1 MSADLHEGIEAYVT
15 NVLSLYDSVQQL
27 GAESRSHAL
36 SKHREYSAGQVEWD
50 GVAGGRGENDR
61 IFPLDMKVKEQYER
75 LLGSDLSKVR
85 IHTGPEA
92 DSITRSNG
100 ALAVSIGYDLYFS
113 QGMYAPD
120 SEEGLKLLAHELA
133 HVVQF
138 QRGDRLLYAE
148 DIAVLE
154 DHALA
159 LETALADVR
168 LHGVHRSVIAA
179 DGTES
184 VDPEGLAEAR
194 AESGQEAPLSIAT
207 TETGMDAFRGRSRA
221 TRYHVQLPS
230 GETVVMGKDEYQQM
244 IERVSSSVREWL
256 EEERVVH
263 TSEGYDRLLL
273 RFYRWLHRS
282 CA

>member
-1 MSADLHEGIEAYVT
+1 MSADLHDGIEAYVE
-15 NVLSLYDSVQQL
+15 NVLALHGSIQQL
-27 GAESRSHAL
+27 DAESRSQPL
-36 SKHREYSAGQVEWD
+36 SKHREYSAGHVEWD
-50 GVAGGRGENDR
+50 DVSRRGGETDR
-61 IFPLDMKVKEQYER
+61 FFPLDMKVKEQYER

-92 DSITRSNG
+92 DSIARSNG

-120 SEEGLKLLAHELA
+120 SEEGLKLLAHELT

-159 LETALADVR
+159 LESALADVR

-179 DGTES
+179 DGSES
-184 VDPEGLAEAR
+184 VNPEAIAEAR
-194 AESGQEAPLSIAT
+194 AESGQEAPLSIST
-207 TETGMDAFRGRSRA
+207 TGTGMDTFRGRSRG

-230 GETVVMGKDEYQQM
+230 GKTVAMRGDEYRQM
-244 IERVSSSVREWL
+244 IERVSLGVREWL
-256 EEERVVH
+256 EEEQMVH
-263 TSEGYDRLLL
+263 TSEEYDRLML